1 KRPSAGVIIST
12 SAVATSIQAVSP
24 VFTPGIAAIVIPRS
38 PVDRGHGCLVAL
50 AGADPYR
57 VLEGNDEDLA
67 VADFAGPLDEVVGD
81 GDLEAH
87 LLREAHLH
95 RRPAVGLDPLELA
108 AVPLHAAHRDA
119 PH

>member
-67 VADFAGPLDEVVGD
+67 VADFAGPRPLAERVDGRLDEVVGD

-95 RRPAVGLDPLELA
+95 RRPAVGLD
-108 AVPLHAAHRDA
+108 
-119 PH
+119 